1 MYCVVIIGS
10 SCWARAKEECGA
22 YSLHS
27 LCVSSIMGLSQ
38 ESTRFPLEPLAMVK
52 SAIIRTIVI
61 KSVNCNADLD
71 LALTVA
77 GLWESRFEPGL

>member
-1 MYCVVIIGS
+1 MCCHHRLVVLGEGKRGVWGVLTALTV
-10 SCWARAKEECGA
+10 CEF
-22 YSLHS
+22 
-27 LCVSSIMGLSQ
+27 MGLSQ

-77 GLWESRFEPGL
+77 GLRESRFEPGL